1 MPSTVYSGKRG
12 MAFENLL
19 EYTNTI
25 YANKGKA
32 VISKRAT
39 PMKIISKTRM
49 PGQHICVF
57 DKKSTVDYDG
67 VYQGHSIQFEAKST
81 QEKRFPLDMITKD
94 QVAFLNKAEEQG
106 AICFVLVELRALN
119 TVFLV
124 PNKML
129 QKYVKDAQSG
139 GRKSIPLDEME
150 VYAWLVESKNGYPL
164 DYLSVVDKLIESEVV
179 S

>member
-1 MPSTVYSGKRG
+1 MPYTVYSGKRG

-19 EYTNTI
+19 EYTNNV

-32 VISKRAT
+32 IITKRAT

-67 VYQGHSIQFEAKST
+67 VYRGHSIQFEAKST

-94 QVAFLNKAEEQG
+94 QVTFLNKAEKQG
-106 AICFVLVELRALN
+106 AICFVLIELRTLKSIY
-119 TVFLV
+119 LV
-124 PNKML
+124 TNRML
-129 QKYVKDAQSG
+129 QKYIRDAKNG
-139 GRKSIPLDEME
+139 GRKSIPLDDLE
-150 VYAWLVESKNGYPL
+150 VYAWLVESNNGFPL
-164 DYLSVVDKLIESEVV
+164 DYLSIVDRLLESEVAG
-179 S
+179 